1 MLPFRHCCLPR
12 YPVNLLTNCCSTEK
26 CVYEWTQWTTWQHYI
41 HFISNFIVCQLTVVG
56 SFDIIG
62 LKWGRYL
69 PESQYDCGPCIKV
82 PMQKDS
88 RCYLKQK
95 NKIKKK
101 NIILLCLRTR
111 TNMLWY
117 RRWNFPW
124 VCYVLYQFLSY
135 ILIFQFFFY
144 TRKELVG

>member
-1 MLPFRHCCLPR
+1 MNHG
-12 YPVNLLTNCCSTEK
+12 LLVGKPIIYAITLI
-26 CVYEWTQWTTWQHYI
+26 QQ
-41 HFISNFIVCQLTVVG
+41 SN
-56 SFDIIG
+56 FDIIG
-62 LKWGRYL
+62 LKWGCYL
-69 PESQYDCGPCIKV
+69 SESQYYCGPCIKA

-95 NKIKKK
+95 IKNKK

-124 VCYVLYQFLSY
+124 LCYVLYQFLSY
-135 ILIFQFFFY
+135 ILIFQKGLTSSPFLFLFLCVLFL
-144 TRKELVG
+144 RIFLFHVSAF